1 MSKKFIASILA
12 LSLILPVVTLA
23 QPWQPPQQPQQPG
36 GGAADE
42 ETFPFAA
49 ASPRFKLP
57 TAGLEPTVVRITNLL
72 FYFIVLISIIM
83 VLWGGVT
90 LATAAG
96 DPSKVDLARHLIM
109 YALIAI
115 VVGAISWGLINLV
128 ASYLGRLA

>member
-12 LSLILPVVTLA
+12 LSLILPVVTL
-23 QPWQPPQQPQQPG
+23 G
-36 GGAADE
+36 GRDT
-42 ETFPFAA
+42 ETFPFSAA
-49 ASPRFKLP
+49 TPRFKLP
-57 TAGLEPTVVRITNLL
+57 TVGLEPTVVRITNLL
-72 FYFIVLISIIM
+72 FYFIVLISIVM

-128 ASYLGRLA
+128 ATYLGRLATTR

>member
-12 LSLILPVVTLA
+12 LSLVLPVITSA
-23 QPWQPPQQPQQPG
+23 Q
-36 GGAADE
+36 DN
-42 ETFPFAA
+42 TFPFSAA
-49 ASPRFKLP
+49 TPRFKLP
-57 TAGLEPTVVRITNLL
+57 TVGLEPTVVRITNLL
-72 FYFIVLISIIM
+72 FYFIVLISIVM

-128 ASYLGRLA
+128 ASYLGRLATTR

>member
-12 LSLILPVVTLA
+12 LSLVLPVITLA
-23 QPWQPPQQPQQPG
+23 Q
-36 GGAADE
+36 D
-42 ETFPFAA
+42 FPFTP
-49 ASPRFKLP
+49 ASPRFTLP
-57 TAGLEPTVVRITNLL
+57 TVPLESTVKRVTDLL
-72 FYFIVLISIIM
+72 FYFIILISIVM

>member
-12 LSLILPVVTLA
+12 LSLVLPVITLA
-23 QPWQPPQQPQQPG
+23 TE
-36 GGAADE
+36 DS
-42 ETFPFAA
+42 FPFAA
-49 ASPRFKLP
+49 ASPRFSLP
-57 TAGLEPTVVRITNLL
+57 TVSLESTVKRVTDLL
-72 FYFIVLISIIM
+72 FYFIVLISIVM

-128 ASYLGRLA
+128 ASYVGRLT

>member
-1 MSKKFIASILA
+1 MSKKFIAGILA
-12 LSLILPVVTLA
+12 LSLVLPVVAL
-23 QPWQPPQQPQQPG
+23 G
-36 GGAADE
+36 GQDT
-42 ETFPFAA
+42 ETFPFSA

-57 TAGLEPTVVRITNLL
+57 TIGLEPTVVRIANLL
-72 FYFIVLISIIM
+72 FYFIVLISIVM

-128 ASYLGRLA
+128 ASYLGRLATTR

>member
-12 LSLILPVVTLA
+12 LSLILPVITLA
-23 QPWQPPQQPQQPG
+23 QDQ
-36 GGAADE
+36 
-42 ETFPFAA
+42 FPFTAV
-49 ASPRFKLP
+49 SPRFSLP
-57 TAGLEPTVVRITNLL
+57 TVALESTVKRVTDIL

-96 DPSKVDLARHLIM
+96 DPTKVDLARHLIM

-115 VVGAISWGLINLV
+115 AVGAISWGLINLV
-128 ASYLGRLA
+128 ASYIGRLA

>member
-12 LSLILPVVTLA
+12 LSLVLPVVTL
-23 QPWQPPQQPQQPG
+23 G
-36 GGAADE
+36 GDE
-42 ETFPFAA
+42 EQFPFTA
-49 ASPRFKLP
+49 ASPRFSLP
-57 TAGLEPTVVRITNLL
+57 TVRLEATVVRITNLL

>member
-1 MSKKFIASILA
+1 MSKKFIAGILA
-12 LSLILPVVTLA
+12 LSLVLPVVAL
-23 QPWQPPQQPQQPG
+23 G
-36 GGAADE
+36 GRDTD
-42 ETFPFAA
+42 TFPFSAA
-49 ASPRFKLP
+49 TPRFKLP
-57 TAGLEPTVVRITNLL
+57 TVGLEPTVVRITNLL
-72 FYFIVLISIIM
+72 FYFIVLISIVM

-128 ASYLGRLA
+128 ASYLGRLATTR

>member
-1 MSKKFIASILA
+1 MSKKFIAGILA
-12 LSLILPVVTLA
+12 LSLVLPVVAL
-23 QPWQPPQQPQQPG
+23 G
-36 GGAADE
+36 GRDT
-42 ETFPFAA
+42 ETFPFSAA
-49 ASPRFKLP
+49 TPRFKLP
-57 TAGLEPTVVRITNLL
+57 TVGLEPTVVRITNLL
-72 FYFIVLISIIM
+72 FYFIVLISIVM

-128 ASYLGRLA
+128 ASYLGRLATTR